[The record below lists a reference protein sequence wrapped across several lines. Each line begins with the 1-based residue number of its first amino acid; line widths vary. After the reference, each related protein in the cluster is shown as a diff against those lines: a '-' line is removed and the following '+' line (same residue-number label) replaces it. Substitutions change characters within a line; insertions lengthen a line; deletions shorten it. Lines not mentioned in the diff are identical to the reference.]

1 MPALCIFSMLLW
13 IATNNLLMKNLLT
26 LRTDTLL
33 DKFGSGGHAPGSG
46 SAAALMGILAAKL
59 VVTVG
64 QLTLAR
70 SEYRDHHAR
79 VEASCNEIILKL
91 VPALEALF
99 QEDAEVFDKVISAR
113 QARDKATDAREKRK
127 LAELALEELR
137 TATAIPFQ
145 IAETCLELIDHAATV
160 FDAGFKAA
168 RGDTGAAISS
178 AVAGVLASVFVIN
191 LNLKSFKGSYW
202 ARRQRKACDYLQ
214 KIVTDKH
221 QAALQR
227 VMQLRADDLASLSA
241 SPADPFAHV
250 AKLAEESKV
259 RYTRDDIDI
268 RASAIQE
275 LVWRMRKEIWLDTAV
290 PSNPIELLNP
300 NVALVLLGYTYQE
313 AETLGTFASKAGSY
327 EVAGLLEAQIGK
339 VTISAQMRPTVRHF
353 TAAHELGHVVL
364 HPHLKVAH
372 RDRPLDGSTTARELI
387 EQEADKFA
395 SSYLMPSR
403 LLKTRFTAIFGR
415 EAFFLSDE
423 TAFALF
429 GVGLAE
435 ARLKNRSVR
444 DLSRALAR
452 AKLYDGQHI
461 VPLADQFIVSV
472 EAMAI
477 RLEELKLLVIV

>member
-1 MPALCIFSMLLW
+1 
-13 IATNNLLMKNLLT
+13 MKNLLA
-26 LRTDTLL
+26 LPTDTLL
-33 DKFGSGGHAPGSG
+33 EKFGSGSHAPGSG
-46 SAAALMGILAAKL
+46 SAAALMGIIAAKL

-64 QLTLAR
+64 QLTVVKA
-70 SEYRDHHAR
+70 EYQDHHAN
-79 VEASCNEIILKL
+79 VEAACRQIKLVL

-113 QARDKATDAREKRK
+113 QARDKATDAREKRR
-127 LAELALEELR
+127 LSELALEELR

-145 IAETCLELIDHAATV
+145 IAEACLELIDHAVTV
-160 FDAGFKAA
+160 FDAGFKGA

-202 ARRQRKACDYLQ
+202 ARRQRKECDELQ
-214 KIVTDKH
+214 KIVTDKQ
-221 QAALQR
+221 QAAFLR
-227 VMQLRADDLASLSA
+227 VMQLRAEDLASLSA
-241 SPADPFAHV
+241 SDPDPFALV
-250 AKLAEESKV
+250 TKLSAEPKK
-259 RYTRDDIDI
+259 RYTRQDIDI
-268 RASAIQE
+268 RVNAIQA
-275 LVWRMRKEIWLDTAV
+275 LVWRKREEIWIDSNL
-290 PSNPIELLNP
+290 PSNPVELLNP
-300 NVALVLLGYTYQE
+300 DVALRLLGYTYQE
-313 AETLGTFASKAGSY
+313 AETLGTFPSKSGTF
-327 EVAGLLEAQIGK
+327 EVAGLLEAQSGK
-339 VTISAQMRPTVRHF
+339 VTISAQMKPSVRHF

-372 RDRPLDGSTTARELI
+372 RDRPLDGSIFARELI

-403 LLKTRFTAIFGR
+403 LLKARFAAIFGR

-429 GVGLAE
+429 GTGLAE
-435 ARLKNRSVR
+435 ARLKNRSIR
-444 DLSRALAR
+444 DLSRSLAR
-452 AKLYDGQHI
+452 AKLFNGQQI

-477 RLEELKLLVIV
+477 RLEELKLLVVDVY